1 MVVVNYIIT
10 EGLMTSHLTVKQI
23 HDVLSKSTQ
32 LYTAEQVESAL
43 DKMAKEI
50 DEQLSETNLVCLP
63 VMVGGLIPTGGL
75 LRRLH
80 FPMEVDYVH
89 ATRYRGDTTGKDLQ
103 WIVKPKRSLEGRV
116 VLVIDDILD
125 GGITLSKIVEYVKEQ
140 GAKEVYTAVLIEK
153 DCERAPGAIKKADFS
168 ALTVEDKYIYGYGM
182 DYKEYLRNAPGI
194 YAVANEHM

>member
-1 MVVVNYIIT
+1 MS
-10 EGLMTSHLTVKQI
+10 SHLSVQQI
-23 HDVLSKSTQ
+23 NEVLNKSTQ
-32 LYTAEQVESAL
+32 LYTSEQVEAAL
-43 DKMAKEI
+43 DKMAAEI
-50 DEQLSETNLVCLP
+50 EAKLSETNLICLP

-80 FPMEVDYVH
+80 FPMEIDYVH

-103 WIVKPKRSLEGRV
+103 WIVKPKRSLKDRV

-125 GGITLSKIVEYVKEQ
+125 GGLTLTKIVEYVKEQ

-153 DCERAPGAIKKADFS
+153 ECPRMAGAVEKADFS